1 MISSPD
7 LWDIIWCVIVFSP
20 SCDLQPLA
28 VTWRNIDARDLTRCL
43 KHPPPP
49 LVTHIWVH
57 NEILL
62 TFRRNSFRF
71 WSHMPAQNIYYWSNH
86 STIHQTTKTQL
97 FLFQKDKHIC
107 VCFPATSNS
116 ITWQITRIEPIP
128 LLVFFP
134 SGLIECEQLLL
145 CSTLMI
151 IVCSCVT
158 NKQTQNYLNKQINNL
173 NNWVWEL
180 VIMFHIDD
188 DSARLCALIGL
199 NLLKILIREN

>member
-1 MISSPD
+1 MPQT
-7 LWDIIWCVIVFSP
+7 P
-20 SCDLQPLA
+20 SLLS
-28 VTWRNIDARDLTRCL
+28 LTDECSMKFCWL
-43 KHPPPP
+43 SFAIHSAFGPI
-49 LVTHIWVH
+49 HI
-57 NEILL
+57 
-62 TFRRNSFRF
+62 
-71 WSHMPAQNIYYWSNH
+71 PAQNIYNWSNH
-86 STIHQTTKTQL
+86 STIHQTTKTQV

-107 VCFPATSNS
+107 VCFPAISNY

-173 NNWVWEL
+173 NNWVREL

-188 DSARLCALIGL
+188 DSAQLCALWVKPSWDSNTGKWVRAGGHIKCFEVPMKIFCV
-199 NLLKILIREN
+199 LL